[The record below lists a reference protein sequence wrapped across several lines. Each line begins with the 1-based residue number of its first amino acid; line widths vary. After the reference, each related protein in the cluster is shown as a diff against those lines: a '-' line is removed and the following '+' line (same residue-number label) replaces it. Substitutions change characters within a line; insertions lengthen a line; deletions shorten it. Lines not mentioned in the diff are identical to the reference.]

1 MIEQT
6 PIDEEMVALRPAD
19 NPAWAT
25 SPRGKAVM
33 TQAMSSTVV
42 ADDPWPSTTR
52 RGLRRWAPR
61 TLAIGGLLAGTVAVA
76 TAAAVIT
83 AASPDDPTRA
93 GCYSSLSAAADMTEA
108 VPDLVRQVGPEDA
121 CRRTWQSIG
130 ESVDT
135 TNLVL
140 CITTSGGRGVFPAA
154 AGMTPAEAC
163 GQIGQQPEVSQKRLR
178 SD

>member
-1 MIEQT
+1 MTRQT
-6 PIDEEMVALRPAD
+6 PIDDEIVALRPAD
-19 NPAWAT
+19 HPAWAT

-33 TQAMSSTVV
+33 NRAMSSTVI
-42 ADDPWPSTTR
+42 ADDPQPSATR
-52 RGLRRWAPR
+52 RGHRRWAPR
-61 TLAIGGLLAGTVAVA
+61 TLAIGGLVAGTVAVG

-108 VPDLVRQVGPEDA
+108 ASDLVRQVGPADA

-140 CITTSGGRGVFPAA
+140 CITSTGGRGVFPAA

-163 GQIGQQPEVSQKRLR
+163 GQIGQQPEISRKR
-178 SD
+178 